1 MKIAKKLAIGALAA
15 TLTLTTAGLAACG
28 DKNDSKPKTYP
39 TEITNGGF
47 EVIGEENTWKGWTRS
62 GTAFQVSGIVDHADN
77 TVVDKTGDKFFYG
90 LEGGTSAMTGTLTS
104 DPFKLTGTG
113 KIAFKMGA
121 GKDGGKVYVEFYEVG
136 KKAPLLKVSNTD
148 FDENYRTDLMV
159 RKIADLSA
167 HVGKNI
173 YIKVTDND
181 KSPADEYGYVNLD
194 DFVVCATADDVAKY
208 EAERATQ
215 LKTYGEPLFT
225 EDASKTT
232 IDNGG
237 FETGDLTNWKILE
250 GKAFTNINV
259 LPTST
264 RYWTDRPVYGHGEYY
279 IDGLGGG
286 TVAETAKGAIR
297 SQKFTLAGDGYI
309 TFMMGAGKSNCYVA
323 ICAAEAIEY
332 TVDVDGVPTTKNA
345 APDDELITVTNDGF
359 VDPARAQMLL
369 RRYVDASKFL
379 GKKLYIKVVDNNIV
393 GDFGFMSVDD
403 FRVSL
408 TEEQVKAL
416 QLEQYNAAINETYTG
431 KAYDDIAALQ
441 QYYKEYD
448 YLFALEIP
456 LFTNYAA
463 NRVVAKST
471 EPVDLTTM
479 LEGVTAKYGD
489 VTEGIDISIS
499 KVSKDGQAV
508 TEGFDA
514 FDLSKD
520 GKYTVTYV
528 ATYEGK
534 STSADFTLLVHS
546 DDKQVANGGFETGDL
561 TGWTVLTE
569 GWSTANGQPTGVI
582 NAQTYWG
589 QDLPYNQTG
598 NYHLDGWN
606 NGIEESKSWTVRSTV
621 FTLSGSGWITVK
633 MGGNAAAVKVY
644 KENNTLIGYYK
655 QNRFSDTG
663 FGDKNNPTGTFLK
676 EGGSWAD
683 MATYAIDLHDYVGQK
698 LYIEL
703 CDEGGGSWAHAFFDE
718 VVTYYETAPNWQDNF
733 ETVINAHID
742 TAPRD
747 ETDTVNIA
755 WVKPDNELNQVVF
768 TSTVVN
774 KVVKSSNTALDA
786 TSLIADIKA
795 VYGSDKINVTDIKI
809 TAIEKKGDTE
819 NTVITSAE
827 YTALDISAV
836 GDIYYVT
843 YTGTYN
849 GKSTSK
855 TFSIH
860 VGDDDKQVV
869 NGGFETGDLTGWTV
883 LTDGWAEK
891 EDGSLAGVI
900 SAKTYWGE
908 ELPYNQSGDYH
919 LDGWDTGIAE
929 SSAWTVRSS
938 EFTLSG
944 SGWIT
949 VKMGG
954 NAAAVKVYK
963 ADGTLIGHYKQ
974 SRFSDTNFPHVGQ
987 GGSWA
992 DMATYAINLSDYIG
1006 EKLYIEL
1013 CDEGGG
1019 SWAHAFFDE
1028 VVTYYENAPDVANSK
1043 DTVKDGHTNA
1053 EDAQDIDIPWVAAVN
1068 ELDKQE

>member
-39 TEITNGGF
+39 TEIVNGGF

-62 GTAFQVSGIVDHADN
+62 GTAFQVSGIVESAADS
-77 TVVDKTGDKFFYG
+77 VVDKTGDKFFYG
-90 LEGGTSAMTGTLTS
+90 LEGGTSAMTGTLKS

-121 GKDGGKVYVEFYEVG
+121 GKDGSKIYVEFFEVG
-136 KKAPLLKVSNTD
+136 KDKTPLLKMSNTD
-148 FDENYRTDLMV
+148 FDATYRTDLMV

-194 DFVVCATADDVAKY
+194 DFVVCATAEDVAKY
-208 EAERATQ
+208 EAERTTQ
-215 LKTYGEPLFT
+215 LRKYSAPDFT

-232 IDNGG
+232 IDNGS

-250 GKAFTNINV
+250 GKAFTNTNV

-264 RYWTDRPVYGHGEYY
+264 RYWTDRSVYGHGEYY
-279 IDGLGGG
+279 LDGLGGG
-286 TVAETAKGAIR
+286 TTAETAKGAIR

-332 TVDVDGVPTTKNA
+332 TVDVDGVPTTRTA
-345 APDDELITVTNDGF
+345 VEDDELITVTNDGF

-393 GDFGFMSVDD
+393 GDFGFMNVDD

-431 KAYDDIAALQ
+431 RAYDDIAALQ

-448 YLFALEIP
+448 YLFELEVP

-463 NRVVAKST
+463 NKVVAKSE

-479 LEGVTAKYGD
+479 LDEVTAKYGS
-489 VTEGIDISIS
+489 VTEGINIAIS
-499 KVSKDGQAV
+499 KVSKDGQVV

-514 FDLSKD
+514 FDLSED

-561 TGWTVLTE
+561 TGWTVSE
-569 GWSTANGQPTGVI
+569 GWAMTNGQPMGVI
-582 NAQTYWG
+582 NAQTYWN
-589 QDLPYNQTG
+589 QELPYNQSG

-606 NGIEESKSWTVRSTV
+606 NGIGEADTWTARSTV
-621 FTLSGSGWITVK
+621 FTLSGSGWISVK
-633 MGGNAAAVKVY
+633 MGGHAAAVKVY
-644 KENNTLIGYYK
+644 KEDGTLVAHYK
-655 QNRFSDTG
+655 QNRFADVHYDDG
-663 FGDKNNPTGTFLK
+663 FLK
-676 EGGSWAD
+676 NGGSWAD
-683 MATYAIDLHDYVGQK
+683 MATYVMDLSPLLGEK

-703 CDEGGGSWAHAFFDE
+703 CDEVVSGGWAHAFFDD
-718 VVTYYETAPNWQDNF
+718 VITYYETAPNWSDMF
-733 ETVINAHID
+733 DTVINAHVD
-742 TAPRD
+742 GEARD
-747 ETDTVNIA
+747 ETDTVNIP
-755 WVKPDNELNQVVF
+755 WVKPANERDAVVF
-768 TSTVVN
+768 DNTVANVLVEAATGYN
-774 KVVKSSNTALDA
+774 VTALLDGITA
-786 TSLIADIKA
+786 K
-795 VYGSDKINVTDIKI
+795 YGFEQINVTDIKI
-809 TAIEKKGDTE
+809 TKIEKGS
-819 NTVITSAE
+819 TVITEGFDSFDLTAGE
-827 YTALDISAV
+827 YV
-836 GDIYYVT
+836 VT
-843 YTGTYN
+843 YTGTYE
-849 GKSTSK
+849 GKSTSH
-855 TFSIH
+855 TFNIS
-860 VGDDDKQVV
+860 VYDEYTVK

-883 LTDGWAEK
+883 VTDGWKQEGGK
-891 EDGSLAGVI
+891 PTGVI
-900 SAKTYWGE
+900 SADKYWGE
-908 ELPYNQSGDYH
+908 ELPYNQSGNYH
-919 LDGWDTGIAE
+919 LDGWNTGIDEAGT
-929 SSAWTVRSS
+929 WTVRSS

-954 NAAAVKVYK
+954 RAAAVKVYK
-963 ADGTLIGHYKQ
+963 ADGTQIGEYRQ
-974 SRFSDTNFPHVGQ
+974 TRPVDPAGQFPHVSDTA
-987 GGSWA
+987 SWA
-992 DMATYAINLSDYIG
+992 DMATYAIDLHEYIG
-1006 EKLYIEL
+1006 QKLYIEL
-1013 CDEGGG
+1013 CDIEVDGG
-1019 SWAHAFFDE
+1019 WAHAFFDE
-1028 VVTYYENAPDVANSK
+1028 VNTYYETAPDVANSK
-1043 DTVKDGHTNA
+1043 DTVKNGHTG
-1053 EDAQDIDIPWVAAVN
+1053 EEEAQDVDISWILAVN
-1068 ELDKQE
+1068 VLDNQE